1 MGIAKESTK
10 YTAFNT
16 CFGTYKFLRLPM
28 GLSTSPNSFQLLM
41 DKALR
46 GLLYK
51 SVLCYLD
58 DVIVCSNTFDQH
70 LSDLCE
76 VFQRFRD
83 AGLKLNPT
91 KCTFARDHWVF
102 LGHHISKDGIRP
114 PRLVWISSVP
124 IRYPHHRSSYVG
136 NGFVQLVP

>member
-1 MGIAKESTK
+1 MGIAKQSTK

-16 CFGTYKFLRLPM
+16 CLGTYKFLRLPM
-28 GLSTSPNSFQLLM
+28 GLSTSPNSLQLLM
-41 DKALR
+41 DKLLC
-46 GLLYK
+46 GLTYK

-58 DVIVCSNTFDQH
+58 DVIVCSNTFDKH

-91 KCTFARDHWVF
+91 KCTFARDHCVF
-102 LGHHISKDGIRP
+102 
-114 PRLVWISSVP
+114 
-124 IRYPHHRSSYVG
+124 
-136 NGFVQLVP
+136 